1 MNQNHTFRKSI
12 VIGLAVL
19 GMAAGL
25 GASAQTAT
33 PDGRHGHAMSQ
44 EQRQAKWAEHKAKR
58 QAKLHDAL
66 HLTAAQEPAWNNFV
80 GAMQP
85 PARPAQAAR
94 SDWKNLP
101 APQRAELAIE
111 RAKQRNAFMESRLGA
126 LKTFYAALTPE
137 QQKAF
142 DQASA
147 HGHGR
152 GHHGQMRRG

>member
-1 MNQNHTFRKSI
+1 MNQKHTFRKTI

-80 GAMQP
+80 GAMQM
-85 PARPAQAAR
+85 PARPAQAER
-94 SDWKNLP
+94 GSWKTMP
-101 APQRAELAIE
+101 APQRMEQAIE
-111 RAKQRNAFMESRLGA
+111 RSKQRSAFMESRLGA
-126 LKTFYAALTPE
+126 LKSFYAALTPE
-137 QQKAF
+137 QQKVF
-142 DQASA
+142 DEASA
-147 HGHGR
+147 R
-152 GHHGQMRRG
+152 GHHGRMRHG